1 MATRGG
7 RGAAR
12 TGGGRPVAT
21 TTPKIAADQT
31 GEKVADFWWDYVE
44 YPFIQLGLGNPNVRF
59 LVVTLATAGLL
70 WLLKPRAFFHP
81 QTGEARPSIIHAGHV
96 PDAVILDWVL
106 FSIFV
111 GSLTVLFV

>member
-7 RGAAR
+7 RAGGRAGA
-12 TGGGRPVAT
+12 GRPVAT
-21 TTPKIAADQT
+21 TPKIAVDQT
-31 GEKVADFWWDYVE
+31 STKVADFWWEYVE

-81 QTGEARPSIIHAGHV
+81 QTGEARPSIIRAGRV